1 MENTASLEYS
11 FDAFAFCLLW
21 QHSVVQHSG
30 VLEMF
35 ASTESL
41 LHSVIRPNCYS
52 HSCTLPGQLFVQ
64 QHNKL
69 DQCPDPA
76 RETVFSFVSGC
87 WVFFVLVRF
96 RVLGV
101 VFLCLV
107 LVIFKICVS
116 TWAWCRQENKHW
128 DRGQYQ
134 QSPWKESLKS
144 IHAKTM
150 LFLCCWFHTSAF
162 LLCIGV
168 CVVTKWVWFDGS
180 SGLMLLWANCSLSIT
195 ALAVTPGQAR
205 CTAGDC
211 PTAGTAWMD
220 LHCHRTHPE
229 YLPGLWKM
237 LCEECFI
244 HWYHY
249 KWSDFLLKLS
259 PLLPWGCGLFHIL
272 CCCYF
277 VQPL

>member
-41 LHSVIRPNCYS
+41 LHSVMRPNCYS

-180 SGLMLLWANCSLSIT
+180 SWPDASLSQLLLVHHCLGRHT
-195 ALAVTPGQAR
+195 RASTMHCWGLPHSRYSLDGLALPQNSPWILAR
-205 CTAGDC
+205 PVEDA
-211 PTAGTAWMD
+211 
-220 LHCHRTHPE
+220 
-229 YLPGLWKM
+229 LW
-237 LCEECFI
+237 
-244 HWYHY
+244 
-249 KWSDFLLKLS
+249 
-259 PLLPWGCGLFHIL
+259 GVFHTLISL
-272 CCCYF
+272 
-277 VQPL
+277 